1 MPRRVVST
9 RNVTWA
15 EAKELMRKRIEEG
28 FTTVHHDK
36 VYQYLDTFSML
47 SAKDSRRLVNEIV
60 SETGLDSEV
69 AVVIANICPS
79 SPGEVRSILEMRREL
94 KYEEELVG
102 KILEIV
108 SKYCGVTGES
118 S

>member
-1 MPRRVVST
+1 MPRRVISA
-9 RNVTWA
+9 RSVTWA

-28 FTTVHHDK
+28 FTTVHHDR

-47 SAKDSRRLVNEIV
+47 SAEDSRRLVNEIV

-79 SPGEVRSILEMRREL
+79 TPGEVRSILEMRREL
-94 KYEEELVG
+94 KYEEELVSR
-102 KILEIV
+102 ILEIV